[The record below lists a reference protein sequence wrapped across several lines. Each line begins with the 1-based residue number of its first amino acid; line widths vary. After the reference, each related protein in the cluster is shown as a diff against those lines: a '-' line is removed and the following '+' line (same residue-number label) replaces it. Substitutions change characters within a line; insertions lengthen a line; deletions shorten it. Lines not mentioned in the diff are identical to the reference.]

1 MYFVGQ
7 SGETYREYLIKND
20 LTSEDYTNWY
30 NALVDGLDMTV
41 GNTSYIRTNLV
52 LKSN

>member
-7 SGETYREYLIKND
+7 SGETSREYLIKND

-30 NALVDGLDMTV
+30 NGLVDALDMTV
-41 GNTSYIRTNLV
+41 GDTSYIRTNLV
-52 LKSN
+52 MKAN